1 MSPTAGRILIIGCGN
16 MGVAMLRGLLAN
28 KSVTDVHVVEPN
40 AALLD
45 RAIGLGARG
54 SLSIEAMPGDFAPA
68 LILMA
73 VKPALMMQVLEKLRV
88 FNVPG
93 TTFLSVAA
101 GVTLGQMEAALGAG
115 AAVVRCMPNTPAAIG
130 EGALVC
136 CANHNT
142 TQKTIEAVRSYLSD
156 AGKVFFLEKEELIDS
171 VTAISGSGPAYL
183 FYFIECLTEAGKALG
198 LPEGLAGELALQT
211 VVGASL
217 LARTSGQTPKDLREA
232 VTSPYGTTAA
242 ALSVLMAPTGLDA
255 MVRQAATAAKARS
268 IELANIDGH

>member
-101 GVTLGQMEAALGAG
+101 G
-115 AAVVRCMPNTPAAIG
+115 VVRCMPNTPAAIG